1 MTHPPLKAALI
12 ADDLTGANNT
22 AVLLAKRGIAVTVVT
37 LADPAFPAT
46 CEAVAIDTDS
56 RYVAPE
62 EARRRVR
69 DAARWARSNG
79 AELLCD
85 RVDNLLRGN
94 IGAEIAGVL
103 DALAPDAV
111 AVVAPAFPA
120 LRRAVSN
127 GCLLV
132 EGRPVNENPIAA
144 NDPFLRVR
152 HARIADIVAEQW
164 DEAVAEI
171 GLAAVLKGEAAVADA
186 MARAA
191 QAGARAV
198 VVDAETD
205 AHLETVAR
213 AMTRL
218 TRPTVPVDPGPLSA
232 AYVRLHGGADALPKD
247 AGPGPT
253 GKKIVV
259 TVGSVTDLSHR
270 QVAHLIAARKL
281 DPVRLSARAL
291 LDDGKIR
298 VAVIANAVN
307 ECRARLG
314 TTDVVL
320 LTTHSPDGVKLAV
333 DALAAMEGSTPHALS
348 KRISDG
354 LADAVLRTIESFH
367 GAVGGAFVSGGDVT
381 ASLSRLSGAKA
392 IDVFGDVIPLTAH
405 VRFSG
410 GRLDGLRLVTK
421 GGSIGGDDAME
432 VCLAHL
438 ERDLRLANL

>member
-1 MTHPPLKAALI
+1 MTQPPMKAALI

-37 LADPAFPAT
+37 SADPAFPET
-46 CEAVAIDTDS
+46 SQAVVIDTDS

-69 DAARWARSNG
+69 DATRWARNNG

-103 DALAPDAV
+103 DALPPDAV

-120 LRRAVSN
+120 LRRTISN

-132 EGRPVNENPIAA
+132 EGRPVNENPVAA
-144 NDPFLRVR
+144 NDPFAPVR
-152 HARIADIVAEQW
+152 HARIADIVAGQW
-164 DEAVAEI
+164 DGAVAEI
-171 GLAAVLKGEAAVADA
+171 DLAAVSAGEAAVADA
-186 MARAA
+186 IERAA

-205 AHLETVAR
+205 AHLETIAR

-218 TRPTVPVDPGPLSA
+218 TRPAVPVDPGPLSA
-232 AYVRLHGGADALPKD
+232 ATVRLCGGTDAPQGD
-247 AGPGPT
+247 TGPGPT

-259 TVGSVTDLSHR
+259 AVGSVTDLSHR
-270 QVAHLIAARKL
+270 QVEHLIAARKL

-291 LDDGKIR
+291 LDDGKVR
-298 VAVIANAVN
+298 AAVIANAVT
-307 ECRARLG
+307 ECRARMG
-314 TTDVVL
+314 TIDVVL
-320 LTTHSPDGVKLAV
+320 LTTHSPDGAKLAV
-333 DALAAMEGSTPHALS
+333 DALAAMEGSSPHALS

-354 LADAVLRTIESFH
+354 LADAVLRTIEACR

-381 ASLSRLSGAKA
+381 ASLFKLSGAKA

-432 VCLAHL
+432 ACLAHL
-438 ERDLRLANL
+438 ERDLGLANL

>member
-1 MTHPPLKAALI
+1 MTHPPMKAALI

-22 AVLLAKRGIAVTVVT
+22 AVLLAKRGIAATVVT
-37 LADPAFPAT
+37 STAPAFPAT
-46 CEAVAIDTDS
+46 RHAVVIDTDS

-62 EARRRVR
+62 DARRRVR
-69 DAARWARSNG
+69 DAARWALDNG
-79 AELLCD
+79 AEILCD

-94 IGAEIAGVL
+94 IGGEIAGVL
-103 DALAPDAV
+103 DASTPDAV
-111 AVVAPAFPA
+111 AVIAPAFPA
-120 LRRAVSN
+120 LRRTVSK

-132 EGRPVNENPIAA
+132 EGRPVDENAIAA
-144 NDPFLRVR
+144 NDPFAPVR

-164 DEAVAEI
+164 AAVVAEI
-171 GLAAVLKGEAAVADA
+171 DLATVLAGDAAVADA
-186 MARAA
+186 IERAA

-198 VVDAETD
+198 VVDAEAD
-205 AHLETVAR
+205 AHLETIAR
-213 AMTRL
+213 AMARL
-218 TRPTVPVDPGPLSA
+218 ARPSIPVDPGPLSA
-232 AYVRLHGGADALPKD
+232 ATVRLRGGSAAPQRDT
-247 AGPGPT
+247 GPGPT

-259 TVGSVTDLSHR
+259 AVGSVTDLSHR

-291 LDDGKIR
+291 LDDGKVR
-298 VAVIANAVN
+298 AAVIANAVI

-320 LTTHSPDGVKLAV
+320 LTTHSPDGAKLAV
-333 DALAAMEGSTPHALS
+333 GALAAMEGSSPHALS

-354 LADAVLRTIESFH
+354 LADAALGVIESCR
-367 GAVGGAFVSGGDVT
+367 GAAGGAFVSGGDVT
-381 ASLSRLSGAKA
+381 ASLFKLSGAKA

-432 VCLAHL
+432 ACLAHL
-438 ERDLRLANL
+438 ERDLGLANL